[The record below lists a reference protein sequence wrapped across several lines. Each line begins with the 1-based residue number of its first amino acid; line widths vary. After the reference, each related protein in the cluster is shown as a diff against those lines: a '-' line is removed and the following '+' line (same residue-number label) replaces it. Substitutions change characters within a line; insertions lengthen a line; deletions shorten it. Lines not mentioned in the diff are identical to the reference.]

1 MTAHRYLPEETL
13 IKRGIEALMH
23 ALGPV
28 ETARFLTLPP
38 YRYADTVEWQRHWQ
52 ETLDPHPVFD
62 QVFWRR
68 VSRSR
73 ARRPSPTGELR
84 AMAFRSH

>member
-28 ETARFLTLPP
+28 ETARFLTLPR
-38 YRYADTVEWQRHWQ
+38 YRYADTVEWYRQWQ
-52 ETLDPHPVFD
+52 ETLDPTRFFD
-62 QVFWRR
+62 QVFG
-68 VSRSR
+68 
-73 ARRPSPTGELR
+73 AKPSAAER
-84 AMAFRSH
+84 